1 MNKNKR
7 KMIEGW
13 IDKASNQ
20 LQVAKDHLKSS
31 FRYSEAIEASQEC
44 IELSVKAVLLLLN
57 IKYAPSHGWEESKK
71 QFADIAKQIIDGNIQ
86 EKLVAHYLH
95 HSIRLPRLILLVNF
109 WSLLYLPAKY
119 GFTAEYLS
127 PARDLFD
134 KKEAELAIKHAEE
147 CYRAASELRYLSEEK
162 LASIVSRS

>member
-7 KMIEGW
+7 KMVEGW

-20 LQVAKDHLKSS
+20 LQAARGHLKSP
-31 FRYSEAIEASQEC
+31 FHYSEAIEASQEC
-44 IELSVKAVLLLLN
+44 IELSVKSILLFLN

-71 QFADIAKQIIDGNIQ
+71 QFADIAKQIISRNIQ
-86 EKLVAHYLH
+86 EKLEAQYLH

-109 WSLLYLPAKY
+109 WSLLYLSAKY

-127 PARDLFD
+127 SARDLFD
-134 KKEAELAIKHAEE
+134 KKEAELAVEHADE
-147 CYRAASELRYLSEEK
+147 CYRAVSQLRYLSEDK
-162 LASIVSRS
+162 LASIVLQP